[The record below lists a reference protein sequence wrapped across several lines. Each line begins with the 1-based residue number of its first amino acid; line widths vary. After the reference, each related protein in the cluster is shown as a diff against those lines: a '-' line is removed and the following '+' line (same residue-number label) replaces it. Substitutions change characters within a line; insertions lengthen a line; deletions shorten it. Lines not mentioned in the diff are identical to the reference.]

1 MILHSFLTDGF
12 FPWAKIYL
20 ESFKFHHG
28 EDIHIVL
35 CTVNL
40 SRNQINDLHGL
51 YNNLNVINKFIDIQ
65 KVSDEWGLDLQTVL
79 KYKEQIEKVHV
90 TDEARIWKQF
100 ISADKRI
107 RSIYDVMK
115 IHKDKDYLLHSDID
129 IYFRTN
135 LKRLFKLIRNNE
147 ISIRFRLNSS
157 LQRKVMGG
165 IIGFKLDEKVFS
177 FMERWIKYLDDVP
190 IVKRKEGYGQT
201 SFYLTYKD
209 FESEYKWGDIPISY
223 ISPHMKP
230 KDQIWSANNT
240 KGKTENLKRCYGDFD
255 KIKGAIK

>member
-1 MILHSFLTDGF
+1 MIIHSFLTDGF

-20 ESFKFHHG
+20 KSFKFHHG
-28 EDIHIVL
+28 EKLHIVF

-40 SRNQINDLHGL
+40 TENQINELHSL
-51 YNNLNVINKFIDIQ
+51 YSNLNVINKFIDIQ
-65 KVSDEWGLDLQTVL
+65 EVSDSWGMDLQIVL
-79 KYKEQIEKVHV
+79 KHKKQIEKVHV

-115 IHKDKDYLLHSDID
+115 EYNHEDYLMHTDID

-135 LKRLFKLIRNNE
+135 LQDLFTLIKNNE

-165 IIGFKLDEKVFS
+165 MIGFEINNKVFN
-177 FMERWIKYLDDVP
+177 FMDRWVEYLDAVP
-190 IVKRKEGYGQT
+190 IVKRETGYGQT

-209 FESEYKWGDIPISY
+209 FEFNYKWGDIPISY

-230 KDQIWSANNT
+230 TDQIWSANTT
-240 KGKTENLKRCYGDFD
+240 KG
-255 KIKGAIK
+255 